1 MLLRS
6 HIAMAMGRLEDTAPM
21 GRLEDTAPIQ
31 PLARVPPYALGM
43 ALKKQNEQINK

>member
-6 HIAMAMGRLEDTAPM
+6 HIAMAMGRLEDTAP
-21 GRLEDTAPIQ
+21 IQ
-31 PLARVPPYALGM
+31 PLAREPPYALGM